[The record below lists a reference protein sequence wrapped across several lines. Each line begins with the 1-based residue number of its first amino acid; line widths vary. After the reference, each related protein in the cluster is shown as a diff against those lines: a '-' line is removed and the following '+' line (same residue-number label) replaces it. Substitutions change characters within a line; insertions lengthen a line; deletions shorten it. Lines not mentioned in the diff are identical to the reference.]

1 MFKGK
6 KVVLVLLVL
15 VLVAM
20 LLPWESKVEASAQSQ
35 VHTVRTG
42 ESMWLIANNYNISLN
57 SLVAANP
64 GVNPEI
70 IHPGQELTLPQ
81 GNSGTATT
89 NLASREGRT
98 TTSRWNFNNGEID
111 LFARLVHSEA
121 AGEPYRG
128 MVAVA
133 ASVLNRMKSFQYPNT
148 LSGVINQVV
157 GGYYQYSPVL
167 DGRINLP
174 ACQQSYQAVYEALEG
189 TDPSGGA
196 LGFYNPRKT
205 SNQWVRQQ
213 PVTTTIGNHVF
224 FR

>member
-1 MFKGK
+1 M
-6 KVVLVLLVL
+6 LL

-20 LLPWESKVEASAQSQ
+20 FLPWEGKVDASAHNQ
-35 VHTVRTG
+35 VHTVRDG
-42 ESMWLIANNYNISLN
+42 ESMWLIANSYNISLD
-57 SLVAANP
+57 SLVTANP
-64 GVNPEI
+64 AVIPEVI
-70 IHPGQELTLPQ
+70 YPGQELTLPR
-81 GNSGTATT
+81 GNNVTATN
-89 NLASREGRT
+89 NLASREGRST
-98 TTSRWNFNNGEID
+98 SSRWNFNYSEID
-111 LFARLVHSEA
+111 LFARLVHSES

-133 ASVLNRMKSFQYPNT
+133 ASVLNRLKSLQYPNT
-148 LSGVINQVV
+148 LSGVIYQVV

-174 ACQQSYQAVYEALEG
+174 ACQQSYQAVHEALKG
-189 TDPSGGA
+189 SDPSGGA

-213 PVTTTIGNHVF
+213 PVTTTIGNHIF